1 MSTTAPPA
9 GGRLITTQGQRSNRH
24 QRHCSFKH
32 VHSLRWFLLYSAT
45 HRLTAV
51 LTVGDPGNEAAAVR
65 DEQAQGLR
73 RVALQTGS
81 DSVSM

>member
-1 MSTTAPPA
+1 M
-9 GGRLITTQGQRSNRH
+9 
-24 QRHCSFKH
+24 
-32 VHSLRWFLLYSAT
+32 HSLRWFLLYSAT
-45 HRLTAV
+45 HRLAAV
-51 LTVGDPGNEAAAVR
+51 LTVGDAGNEAAAVR